1 VALVISW
8 KVTALREQK
17 SEVEEHRE
25 VELIK
30 IESALKENGVL
41 VSSLQDIEGLSSRGY
56 GVPENG
62 NLLLTFYEALFLLSK
77 GVIEVKDEKTGQVS
91 FQSLLQRFQSVDESA
106 WVRYLVYR
114 DLRGRG
120 YVAREGFGLGIDFRV
135 YERGEYGKEI
145 AKHLIFV
152 IQEGQP
158 VSVEELARALKY
170 VQSLKKKLVLA
181 VINRRGEIVYYSL
194 SQLTL
199 K

>member
-1 VALVISW
+1 LKVVALGRSKLEAEESRVAELKIKAS
-8 KVTALREQK
+8 LRE
-17 SEVEEHRE
+17 
-25 VELIK
+25 
-30 IESALKENGVL
+30 NDVL
-41 VSSLQDIEGLSSRGY
+41 VSSPEGVEGFSSRGY

-62 NLLLTFYEALFLLSK
+62 KLTLTFYEALFLLGK
-77 GVIEVKDEKTGQVS
+77 EVIEVEDQKTGRKVG
-91 FQSLLQRFQSVDESA
+91 FQDLLKRFRSVDENA
-106 WVRYLVYR
+106 WVRYLIYR

-135 YERGEYGKEI
+135 YERGEYGKET
-145 AKHLIFV
+145 AKYLIFG

-158 VSVEELARALKY
+158 VSVEELARTLRY
-170 VQSLKKKLVLA
+170 VQSLKKNLVLA